1 MEIEEPVNITIES
14 RQQTEEKQ
22 RKTGLTSSSASSKG
36 AQPLTKDKR
45 IPTPKQIEQLKKARE
60 AKAIKKKAI
69 EMMEISNPPKESN
82 ESQNELY
89 NTVDY
94 TQYIM
99 PLACVL
105 GSVGGLYFLKKKIS
119 QSLAFGSSQPTM
131 NSNNSSHHTQDKQ
144 ENYSKLQLNF

>member
-1 MEIEEPVNITIES
+1 MDTFEKASPKGARPLEIEEPVNITIET
-14 RQQTEEKQ
+14 REQTEEKQ
-22 RKTGLTSSSASSKG
+22 KKAEI
-36 AQPLTKDKR
+36 KDKR
-45 IPTPKQIEQLKKARE
+45 VPTPKQLEQLKKARE

-69 EMMEISNPPKESN
+69 EMMEITSTPN
-82 ESQNELY
+82 EVIENI
-89 NTVDY
+89 DY
-94 TQYIM
+94 TQFIM

-119 QSLAFGSSQPTM
+119 RSLASGSSQPIM